1 MVINKQ
7 DIKIL
12 IVDDQPSNLRF
23 LSKILTQKGYKVQ
36 RAICGEMVLNAEF
49 ASQPDLILLDIV
61 MPKMNGYEVCKRL
74 KNHEKTGDI
83 PVIFLSIL
91 KEPLDKIKAFE
102 VGGVDYISKPFQVEE
117 VLARIEKQL
126 KIQQLSKQLKEQNSQ
141 LQQEI
146 EVRKQA
152 QETLLKTQKRLD
164 YLLSSNPSIIYSCQP
179 TYPYANTFISKNI
192 THLFGYEP
200 REFIE
205 DPGFWGKHI
214 HPDDRERIF
223 AEIPQLFERGDYS
236 YEFRFLRKNST
247 YLWVYSACKLV
258 RDEQGNPI
266 EIIGSWSDI
275 TQRKQIE
282 EALQE
287 SQHWLQSI
295 TDANPNI
302 LYVYDLIEQRNI
314 YVNREIYTI
323 LGYTPEEIQ
332 NMGTAVLQTLIHP
345 DDFALLPQSFKKIY
359 TAKDGEII
367 EFDYRMQHK
376 NGEWRWL
383 FSREVVFTRTSN
395 GKPKQILGAAA
406 DITERK
412 QAKIALQQALAAAQ
426 AANRAKTTFLASMSH
441 ELRTPLNAVIGFSQI
456 LARDESLATQQ
467 KKYIEIINRSGGHL
481 LELINDVLSMSKI
494 EAGQITL
501 NEDRFDLYAVLNS
514 LQEMLQ
520 LKAKTKNLQLNFE
533 HTFDVPQYV
542 QTDENKLRQ
551 VLINL
556 LGNAI
561 KFTQQGNVTLRVSL
575 VKRDWSGVKNKGQRT
590 KDKGQTT
597 ITFEISDTGPGIS
610 SEELNTIFD
619 PFVQSQTGRKSIEGT
634 GLGLPISREFVQLMG
649 GDITVRSTPGEG
661 STFTFDI
668 KVDLASQADVLPS
681 VPDGVVIGLEPNQPS
696 YRILIAEDVEESR
709 LLLVKLLERL
719 GFEIKEAVNGQE
731 AFAIWKQWQP
741 HLILMDICMPIMD
754 GYEAIKAIR
763 KDEKLRIKDEKSSGS
778 QFQVQTKEYQA
789 NNLVHPTYTIT
800 IALTASA
807 FEEQRDAILKSGC
820 DDFIAKP
827 FPEKILY
834 KKIAHHLGVRYLYE
848 AENQFQEVDQQLSL
862 TIDDFSIMPIEWQKK
877 LHWAALTM
885 DDDLIL
891 ELIKQIPESHATLA
905 NTIINL
911 IDNFRIEVIIDCF
924 KEV

>member
-12 IVDDQPSNLRF
+12 IIDDQPSNLRF

-74 KNHEKTGDI
+74 KTHEKTCDI
-83 PVIFLSIL
+83 PVIFLSVL

-102 VGGVDYISKPFQVEE
+102 AGGVDYISKPFQVEE
-117 VLARIEKQL
+117 VLARIDKQL

-152 QETLLKTQKRLD
+152 QENLLKTQKRLD

-179 TYPYANTFISKNI
+179 TFPYPITFISKNI

-200 REFIE
+200 RECLE
-205 DPGFWGKHI
+205 DPDFWGKHI
-214 HPDDRERIF
+214 HPDDRKRIF

-247 YLWVYSACKLV
+247 YRWVYSACKLV

-282 EALQE
+282 ERLQE
-287 SQHWLQSI
+287 SQRWLQAI

-302 LYVYDLIEQRNI
+302 LYVYDLIEQRNV

-323 LGYTPEEIQ
+323 LGYTPEEIK
-332 NMGTAVLQTLIHP
+332 NMGTAVLPTLIHP
-345 DDFALLPQSFKKIY
+345 DDFALLSQFLKKIDI
-359 TAKDGEII
+359 AKDGEIL

-383 FSREVVFTRTSN
+383 FSREVVFARTSD
-395 GKPKQILGAAA
+395 GKPMEILGAAA

-412 QAKIALQQALAAAQ
+412 LAKIALQQALAAAQ

-501 NEDRFDLYAVLNS
+501 NKDRFDLYALLNS

-520 LKAKTKNLQLNFE
+520 LKAKTKGLQLNFE

-575 VKRDWSGVKNKGQRT
+575 VKHDFSGVKNKGQRT
-590 KDKGQTT
+590 
-597 ITFEISDTGPGIS
+597 ITFEISDTGLGIS

-719 GFEIKEAVNGQE
+719 GFEVKEAVNGQE

-754 GYEAIKAIR
+754 GYEAIQAIR
-763 KDEKLRIKDEKSSGS
+763 KDEKLRIKEEKNSGS
-778 QFQVQTKEYQA
+778 QFQVQTKEYQT
-789 NNLVHPTYTIT
+789 NNLVHPTSTIT

-807 FEEQRDAILKSGC
+807 FEEQQDAILKSGC

-834 KKIAHHLGVRYLYE
+834 KKIAHHLGVRYLYK
-848 AENQFQEVDQQLSL
+848 AENQFQETEQQLSL
-862 TIDDFSIMPIEWQKK
+862 TIDDLSIMPIEWQKK
-877 LHWAALTM
+877 LQWAALTM

-911 IDNFRIEVIIDCF
+911 VDNFRIEVIIDCF

>member
-36 RAICGEMVLNAEF
+36 RSICGEMVLNAEF

-74 KNHEKTGDI
+74 KNHEKTCDI
-83 PVIFLSIL
+83 PVIFLSVL

-102 VGGVDYISKPFQVEE
+102 AGGVDYISKPFQVEE

-179 TYPYANTFISKNI
+179 TFPYANTFISKNI

-200 REFIE
+200 REFTE

-223 AEIPQLFERGDYS
+223 AEILQLFERGDYS
-236 YEFRFLRKNST
+236 YEFRFLRKNNT
-247 YLWVYSACKLV
+247 YRWVYSACKLV

-287 SQHWLQSI
+287 SRHWLQSI
-295 TDANPNI
+295 TEANPNI
-302 LYVYDLIEQRNI
+302 LYVYDLIEQRNV

-323 LGYTPEEIQ
+323 LGYTPEEIK
-332 NMGTAVLQTLIHP
+332 NMGTTVLQTLIHP
-345 DDFALLPQSFKKIY
+345 DDFALLSQSLKKNDA
-359 TAKDGEII
+359 AKDGEIL

-383 FSREVVFTRTSN
+383 FSREVVFARTSD
-395 GKPKQILGAAA
+395 GKPTQILGAAA

-412 QAKIALQQALAAAQ
+412 LAKIALQQALAAAQ

-501 NEDRFDLYAVLNS
+501 NEDRFDLYALLNS

-520 LKAKTKNLQLNFE
+520 LKAKTKGLQLNFE
-533 HTFDVPQYV
+533 HTFDVPQYI

-561 KFTQQGNVTLRVSL
+561 KFTQQGNITLRVSL
-575 VKRDWSGVKNKGQRT
+575 VKRDLSGVKNQGQR
-590 KDKGQTT
+590 T
-597 ITFEISDTGPGIS
+597 ITFEISDTGLGIS

-619 PFVQSQTGRKSIEGT
+619 PFVQSKTGRKSIEGT

-649 GDITVRSTPGEG
+649 GDITVRSTLGEG

-754 GYEAIKAIR
+754 GYEAIQAIR
-763 KDEKLRIKDEKSSGS
+763 NDEKSRIKNEKSPGS
-778 QFQVQTKEYQA
+778 QFQVQTKEYQN
-789 NNLVHPTYTIT
+789 NNLVHPTSTIT

-834 KKIAHHLGVRYLYE
+834 QKIAHHLGVRYLYE

-862 TIDDFSIMPIEWQKK
+862 TIDDLSIMPIEWQKK

-905 NTIINL
+905 KTIINL
-911 IDNFRIEVIIDCF
+911 VDNFRIEVIIDCF

>member
-12 IVDDQPSNLRF
+12 IIDDQPSNLRF

-74 KNHEKTGDI
+74 KTHEKTCDI
-83 PVIFLSIL
+83 PVIFLSVL

-102 VGGVDYISKPFQVEE
+102 AGGVDYISKPFQVEE
-117 VLARIEKQL
+117 VLARIDKQL

-192 THLFGYEP
+192 TNLFGYEP

-214 HPDDRERIF
+214 HPNDRERIF

-287 SQHWLQSI
+287 SRHWLQSI

-302 LYVYDLIEQRNI
+302 LYVYDLIEQRNV

-332 NMGTAVLQTLIHP
+332 NMGTTVLQTLIHP
-345 DDFALLPQSFKKIY
+345 DDFALLSQSIKKIDA
-359 TAKDGEII
+359 AKDGEII

-383 FSREVVFTRTSN
+383 FSREVVFARTSD
-395 GKPKQILGAAA
+395 GKPMEILGAAA

-412 QAKIALQQALAAAQ
+412 LAKIALQQALAAAQ

-501 NEDRFDLYAVLNS
+501 NKDRFDLYALLNS

-520 LKAKTKNLQLNFE
+520 LKAKTKGLQLNFE

-575 VKRDWSGVKNKGQRT
+575 VKHDFSGVKNKGQRT
-590 KDKGQTT
+590 
-597 ITFEISDTGPGIS
+597 ITFEISDTGLGIS

-649 GDITVRSTPGEG
+649 GDITVRSTLGEG

-668 KVDLASQADVLPS
+668 KVDLASQGDVLPS

-719 GFEIKEAVNGQE
+719 GFEIKEAINGQE

-754 GYEAIKAIR
+754 GYEAIQAIR
-763 KDEKLRIKDEKSSGS
+763 NDEKLRIKEEKKSGS

-789 NNLVHPTYTIT
+789 NNLVHPTSTIT

-834 KKIAHHLGVRYLYE
+834 QKIAHHLGVRYLYE
-848 AENQFQEVDQQLSL
+848 AENQFQETDQQLSL
-862 TIDDFSIMPIEWQKK
+862 TIDDLSIMPIEWQKK
-877 LHWAALTM
+877 LQWAALTM

-891 ELIKQIPESHATLA
+891 ELIKQIPESHATLS

-911 IDNFRIEVIIDCF
+911 VDNFRIEVIIDCF